1 MSDIASVHDKLFRS
15 IMNDKD
21 AAVAY
26 FQSYLPL
33 EIAGR
38 LDFES
43 LTQLSD
49 VYVSGDLKKFMSD
62 IVFSCKLKDSESEVR
77 VSLLIEHKSYAD
89 KFSPV
94 QIGNYLFSGY
104 LKQLQN
110 EKSLSLIIPI
120 LLYHG
125 QDNWEY
131 CTLAGLFPEL
141 DPGWLKFLPDFAYIY
156 NNLAGVSDE
165 EIAAFQN
172 ALLKELIY
180 LLKYA
185 FDAELLS
192 AHFEEVLFNPPVAA
206 SSAAMRAIYIYLKQ
220 QSKIEEN
227 KIREI
232 MEALPQETRKK
243 LMSIGDYIE
252 EKVFERGMEKGIEK
266 GIEQGIEK
274 GRGEGIS
281 EKNHTATIRMI
292 RKGYTDAEI
301 CDVLEVAVEYVKTI
315 RAEVEKF

>member
-1 MSDIASVHDKLFRS
+1 M
-15 IMNDKD
+15 
-21 AAVAY
+21 
-26 FQSYLPL
+26 
-33 EIAGR
+33 
-38 LDFES
+38 
-43 LTQLSD
+43 
-49 VYVSGDLKKFMSD
+49 
-62 IVFSCKLKDSESEVR
+62 
-77 VSLLIEHKSYAD
+77 
-89 KFSPV
+89 
-94 QIGNYLFSGY
+94 
-104 LKQLQN
+104 
-110 EKSLSLIIPI
+110 IIPI